1 MNPLYLRARATVD
14 RAMRKYGQPIE
25 IVVSTGAGE
34 VRSKTR
40 GAPFA
45 YNVSDVDGTTIRQ
58 GDLQVMLSPVG
69 VVDPINNGILYMGGV
84 AHNIKSVEPFAPGGL
99 ITHYMVQVRK

>member
-40 GAPFA
+40 GAPFS
-45 YNVSDVDGTTIRQ
+45 YKISDIDGTTIRQ
-58 GDLQVMLSPVG
+58 GDIQVMLSPVG
-69 VVDPINNGILYMGGV
+69 VVGEINNGIMTMGGV
-84 AHNIKSVEPFAPGGL
+84 PHTILSVEPFAPGGL